1 MFQVSKIAWWW
12 GKIRYIELR
21 EEIRVCY
28 ELKQNEYKKETAQ
41 VSEFVFDMV
50 NNQVKLGPYIQNDA
64 MI

>member
-1 MFQVSKIAWWW
+1 M
-12 GKIRYIELR
+12 
-21 EEIRVCY
+21 CY